1 MMPSRVS
8 FKVAKPVVARSKE
21 TSTTTT
27 IPSGSVVEVL
37 HPAVGDAVE
46 VQWED
51 EVYSVSLST
60 LLRACRDDVR
70 ERWGLE

>member
-8 FKVAKPVVARSKE
+8 FRVAKPIVARLKD

-27 IPSGSVVEVL
+27 TILSGSVVEVL
-37 HPAVGDAVE
+37 HPAVGDEVE
-46 VQWED
+46 VQWGGD
-51 EVYSVSLST
+51 VYSVSLSS

-70 ERWGLE
+70 ER